1 MMTRLVLK
9 EGRLRWSA
17 IIALIVGLGLVM
29 VLSLMLGRY
38 TLTIDDIYNAA
49 WYRLY
54 GLSFGEPVDSVVFN
68 LRLPRILLAAL
79 AGAGLASAGTAFQG
93 IFGNPLATPDTL
105 GVTAGTS
112 VGAVS
117 ALILNF
123 SLVGVQLLSF
133 VAGIVTV
140 VVTTLIARN
149 KRGGTSVV
157 MLILSGVMV
166 GALASAIMSILKYT
180 ADPNNK
186 LPQITYWLMGSLS
199 GASMRTLALGAP
211 FIVVGSAV
219 IFLMRWRLNILAL
232 GDDEARAAG
241 MNVPRARGIIIVA
254 ATLITAAVV
263 SMCGQVGWVGLLIPH
278 CARMICGNN
287 NRFVVP
293 VGTVLGA
300 IFLVVIDTL
309 ARSSMESEI
318 PISVLTAI
326 IGAPFFIYLLRRT
339 GGGWA

>member
-1 MMTRLVLK
+1 MTRLVLK

-29 VLSLMLGRY
+29 VLRLMLGRY
-38 TLTIDDIYNAA
+38 TLTIGDIYNAA

>member
-1 MMTRLVLK
+1 MTRLVLK

-157 MLILSGVMV
+157 
-166 GALASAIMSILKYT
+166 MSILKYT

>member
-1 MMTRLVLK
+1 M
-9 EGRLRWSA
+9 
-17 IIALIVGLGLVM
+17 
-29 VLSLMLGRY
+29 
-38 TLTIDDIYNAA
+38 
-49 WYRLY
+49 
-54 GLSFGEPVDSVVFN
+54 
-68 LRLPRILLAAL
+68 
-79 AGAGLASAGTAFQG
+79 
-93 IFGNPLATPDTL
+93 
-105 GVTAGTS
+105 TAGTS

>member
-1 MMTRLVLK
+1 MTRLVLK

-38 TLTIDDIYNAA
+38 TLTIGDIYNAA

>member
-1 MMTRLVLK
+1 MTRLVLK

-17 IIALIVGLGLVM
+17 IIALLVGLGLVM

-38 TLTIDDIYNAA
+38 TLTIGDIYNAV

-133 VAGIVTV
+133 VAGIITV
-140 VVTTLIARN
+140 VVTALIARN

-241 MNVPRARGIIIVA
+241 MNLPRARGIIIVA

-278 CARMICGNN
+278 CARMICGDN

>member
-1 MMTRLVLK
+1 MTRLVLK

-54 GLSFGEPVDSVVFN
+54 GLSCGEPVDSVVFN

-263 SMCGQVGWVGLLIPH
+263 SMCGQAGWVGLLIPH

>member
-38 TLTIDDIYNAA
+38 TLTIGYIYNAA

-68 LRLPRILLAAL
+68 LRLPRILLAVL

-180 ADPNNK
+180 ADSNNK

>member
-1 MMTRLVLK
+1 MTRLVLK

-29 VLSLMLGRY
+29 VLSLMLDRY

>member
-1 MMTRLVLK
+1 MTRLVLK

-17 IIALIVGLGLVM
+17 IIALLVGLGLVM

-38 TLTIDDIYNAA
+38 TLTIGDIYNAV

-133 VAGIVTV
+133 VAGIITV

-241 MNVPRARGIIIVA
+241 MNLPRARGIIIVA

>member
-1 MMTRLVLK
+1 MTRLVLK

-17 IIALIVGLGLVM
+17 IIALLVGLGLVM

-38 TLTIDDIYNAA
+38 TLTIGDIYNAV

-133 VAGIVTV
+133 VAGIITV

-241 MNVPRARGIIIVA
+241 MNLPRARGIIIVA

-278 CARMICGNN
+278 CARMICGDN